1 MPAGAGQ
8 THAVCKGDE
17 NAMVLLSAIPNLN
30 FIPTSGPLDQI
41 FHQTWLQFSILG
53 FPHGGYR
60 LNLIQLI
67 IILIIALAANAITER
82 LAGRKAGG
90 LLLATLITVLGAA
103 LVEAYVTL
111 PFDFA
116 LEGVRIIAALLGAVV
131 IAVFYTLIRGQVSK

>member
-1 MPAGAGQ
+1 
-8 THAVCKGDE
+8 
-17 NAMVLLSAIPNLN
+17 MVLLSAIPNLT
-30 FIPTSGPLDQI
+30 FIPTSGPLDQL
-41 FHQTWLQFSILG
+41 FHQTWLAFAIFG
-53 FPHGGYR
+53 VPAGGYR

-67 IILIIALAANAITER
+67 IIVIIALGANAIAER

-103 LVEAYVTL
+103 LVQAYVKL

-131 IAVFYTLIRGQVSK
+131 IAVFYALLRGQGSHK